1 MGSNTDILYFI
12 AGLVG
17 PWLWNNGLQLCW
29 LWLLLLVVVVLLDS
43 TGDGRRSIIKG
54 HDGNESRLLLQGLLV
69 VYIREMATRFTRFGL
84 QRSGGIIIVTER
96 RELLN

>member
-1 MGSNTDILYFI
+1 MAIAAGRGCI
-12 AGLVG
+12 AGLHG
-17 PWLWNNGLQLCW
+17 
-29 LWLLLLVVVVLLDS
+29 
-43 TGDGRRSIIKG
+43 GRRSIIKG